1 MECDQLIR
9 ESDMVYT
16 LENKEGGEVNLEFIV
31 VGKDRWLIR
40 IEQGGRAKFLEPT
53 SKLTII
59 NFFKKSYTN
68 TNTG

>member
-1 MECDQLIR
+1 M
-9 ESDMVYT
+9 
-16 LENKEGGEVNLEFIV
+16 NLEFIV

-53 SKLTII
+53 TKLTII
-59 NFFKKSYTN
+59 NFIQKSYTN